1 MTITP
6 QEMERRRHAMEEARA
21 ANIRAGY
28 VLDPVLEAINNRF
41 IQGEIDLTDMNRE
54 ILASIGKIAQS

>member
-1 MTITP
+1 
-6 QEMERRRHAMEEARA
+6 MERRRRAVEEARA

-28 VLDPVLEAINNRF
+28 VHDPVLEAINNRF
-41 IQGEIDLTDMNRE
+41 IRGKIDLTDMNRE

>member
-6 QEMERRRHAMEEARA
+6 QEMERRRRAVEEARA

-28 VLDPVLEAINNRF
+28 VHDPVLEAINDRF
-41 IQGEIDLTDMNRE
+41 IRGEIDLTDMNRE